1 MKRRLSTLLIFM
13 LLALQALAYD
23 FQAVNN
29 DGQTIYYNIL
39 TSSTVEVAV
48 GPAGAY
54 TGVITVPATVTF
66 GSNTYDV
73 TSVGVSA
80 FENCVG
86 LTTVTLPESIENIS
100 NFAMR
105 GCSDLT
111 SVTIPNVTI
120 TFGTNILE
128 NCTSLVTFNVP
139 RYMTAIPVAFFKGCT
154 SLQSITTTNS
164 LVSILWSAFE
174 GCTALTSDNFDIPG
188 SVQAISYNAFK
199 NCTGLTQVNIPEGV
213 TFIDNNTFDNC
224 SSLVQVTLP
233 STITEIDAYAFR
245 DCSSLALINFPDAL
259 TSIGVYAFKS
269 CTSLMNVNMA
279 NTNVNIIGDYAFEDC
294 SSLTNI
300 TFSDVLTHTG
310 SYSFHNCVEL
320 RSVAF
325 PRTYTNVGART
336 FVGCSM
342 LSEVILPST
351 TASIGSQA
359 FKDCVHLL
367 VLKCYAHV
375 PPAII
380 NNNCFEGISTEVMT
394 IIVPCTVIE
403 DYQALEPWNFYN
415 IECDPDIL
423 IQTDVMPFDCGY
435 VIGDG
440 YFTTDDA
447 VRLVAVPRA
456 HYVFDSWTEDDEV
469 ISTDS
474 IYTFTATHDR
484 YITAVFRHC
493 HHRITATAYPE
504 GYGHVTGA
512 GIYEYSAVAR
522 LMAYPH
528 EHYQFYYWTE
538 QDSIVSTNT
547 MYRFTVPYDRDLVA
561 HFAPMTYEITT
572 TPSDPLA
579 GTTTGDGTFTYNDTV
594 TVVATVNEH
603 YNWIGWKEYGSIVS
617 TDMTYTF
624 LADRS
629 RNLIAYYLPDVHTI
643 TASLNIPD
651 VATIEGDGEYYYNTT
666 ATLIATGTQ
675 HYTFSNWTENNVEVS
690 TDSLYNFLVTRDREL
705 VANFTL
711 NHYNVILSTNIPD
724 VAIISGAGNYLCGE
738 TVYITAQPNLHATFV
753 NWTENDTVVST
764 EPNFNFVIEGHRHLV
779 ANFDVESDHHWTPYV
794 TPYPNTMMLTGIIQ
808 IDGAEQF
815 SDNLEVG
822 AFCDSVVR
830 GSQRAQLISA
840 TGRYLFYMTIY
851 GNNNEEI
858 TFKLYDHELDSV
870 LDLECIT
877 NLTFVQDHIIGST
890 TDPYALNFISAL
902 YVTAVA
908 NPAESGTVYGYGPYE
923 IGETVNM
930 SCVPAIGY
938 SFNNWTENGVIL
950 STNASF
956 SFVITEN
963 RSLVANFIAG
973 NHWTPN
979 PGQYV
984 NSMQMTCVIEI
995 NGEEQYSDLLEIGA
1009 FCGDEV
1015 RGSQRAQYIS
1025 QIDRYIAFL
1034 TVYGTSGDNITFRM
1048 FNHATGDESNYVS
1061 EENVTLVPDG
1071 MIGSINEP
1079 YVINFMPAITIT
1091 TLINP
1096 EGAGEITGG
1105 GIYPY
1110 GSEVTL
1116 TATSFGSYVF
1126 INWTNNGAVLSE
1138 SQVYTFNA
1146 TESIVITGNYQ
1157 YGQRTPLNHDWNWYS
1172 TFIEMN
1178 GVDGLSMIKNN
1189 LLDKATNIQ
1198 SKIEY
1203 IEYSNNEWHGTLT
1216 NVTNEQMYKINMTED
1231 FVLGISG
1238 DVANP
1243 EDHPITL
1250 VPGIIPGST
1259 DKEWTW
1265 IGYPMTDTLD
1275 VNDALAGYNAIDGD
1289 IIRTQQYYA
1298 QYTEGI
1304 GWLGTLNTLVP
1315 GTGYQY
1321 YNNSET
1327 ENTLVFNNAKSRNLK
1342 ENRGTR
1348 DNFWQPDEHKFADVM
1363 NVTSVIMIHD
1373 NEQGDANL
1381 EIGAFCGEE
1390 CRGSAR
1396 PIYIE
1401 QLDKYVTYLT
1411 IHGEQGDEITFKLY
1425 DSEEEEIISDYSE
1438 ITVTFDDSGVLGS
1451 TDETFEIEY
1460 NEILNANENN
1470 IIVGLYPNPTD
1481 KGASTKLIT
1490 NADNSKVAVFN
1501 AVGLKIF
1508 ETTFNSEQVLDCFNA
1523 SGVYVVKVTTPE
1535 GETYR
1540 KIVVK

>member
-13 LLALQALAYD
+13 LLALQAMAYD

-39 TSSTVEVAV
+39 SSNTVEVAA

-54 TGVITVPATVTF
+54 IGVINIPENVTS
-66 GSNTYDV
+66 GSVTYDV
-73 TSVGVSA
+73 VGIGVSA
-80 FENCVG
+80 FENCVE
-86 LTTVTLPESIENIS
+86 LTTVTMPESIENIG
-100 NFAMR
+100 NFAMK
-105 GCSDLT
+105 GCTSLT

-128 NCTSLVTFNVP
+128 NCTSLVTFDVP

-174 GCTALTSDNFDIPG
+174 GCTGLTSDNFDIPT

-199 NCTGLTQVNIPEGV
+199 NCTGLTNINIPEGV

-233 STITEIDAYAFR
+233 STLTEIEAYAFR
-245 DCSSLALINFPDAL
+245 DCSSLALINFPEAL
-259 TSIGVYAFKS
+259 TTIGVYAFKS

-279 NTNVNIIGDYAFEDC
+279 NTNVNLINDYAFEDC
-294 SSLTNI
+294 TSLTNV

-320 RSVAF
+320 RSIAF
-325 PRTYTNVGART
+325 PRSYTNVGART

-367 VLKCYAHV
+367 ILRCYAHV
-375 PPAII
+375 PPTII
-380 NNNCFEGISTEVMT
+380 NANCFEGISTEVMT
-394 IIVPCTVIE
+394 IVVPCSVV
-403 DYQALEPWNFYN
+403 DAYQALTPWNLYN

-435 VIGDG
+435 ILGDG
-440 YFTTDDA
+440 YFTTDEE
-447 VRLVAVPRA
+447 VRLVAIPRN
-456 HYVFDSWTEDDEV
+456 HYVFVSWKEDDNV
-469 ISTDS
+469 VSTDS

-484 YITAVFRHC
+484 FLTAIFRHRD
-493 HHRITATAYPE
+493 HLITATAYPE

-512 GIYEYSAVAR
+512 GIYEYSSVAR

-528 EHYQFYYWTE
+528 AHYQFYYWTE
-538 QDSIVSTNT
+538 NDSIVSSNT

-561 HFAPMTYEITT
+561 HFAPMTYNITT

-579 GTTTGDGTFTYNDTV
+579 GTTSGDGTYTYNDTV
-594 TVVATVNEH
+594 TVEATVNDH
-603 YNWIGWKEYGSIVS
+603 YNWIGWKEFGSVVS
-617 TDMTYTF
+617 TDTTYIF
-624 LADRS
+624 QADRN
-629 RNLIAYYLPDVHTI
+629 RDLIASYIPDVHVI
-643 TASLNIPD
+643 TASVNIPEA
-651 VATIEGDGEYYYNTT
+651 ATIEGAGEHYYNTT

-675 HYTFSNWTENNVEVS
+675 HYTFRTWTENNVVVS
-690 TDSLYNFLVTRDREL
+690 TDSLYNFQVTRDREL

-711 NHYNVILSTNIPD
+711 NHYVVNISTNIPD
-724 VAIISGAGNYLCGE
+724 VAIYSGQGTYLCGDS
-738 TVYITAQPNLHATFV
+738 VYISTQANLHATFI
-753 NWTENDTVVST
+753 NWTECDTVVST
-764 EPNFNFVIEGHRHLV
+764 DPNFSFVIEGHRNLV
-779 ANFDVESDHHWTPYV
+779 ANFEVEQDHHWTPYV

-808 IDGAEQF
+808 IDGVEQY

-822 AFCDSVVR
+822 AFCDTVVR
-830 GSQRAQLISA
+830 GSQRAQLINA

-851 GNNNEEI
+851 GNNDEEI
-858 TFKLYDHELDSV
+858 TFKLYNHELDSV

-890 TDPYALNFISAL
+890 ASPYALNFISAL

-908 NPAESGTVYGYGPYE
+908 NPAEGGTIYGYGPYE
-923 IGETVNM
+923 AGETVNM
-930 SCVPAIGY
+930 SCVPAMGY
-938 SFNNWTENGVIL
+938 SFDNWTENGVIL

-956 SFVITEN
+956 SFVINEN
-963 RSLVANFIAG
+963 RFLTANFIAG

-995 NGEEQYSDLLEIGA
+995 NGEEQHSNLLEIGA

-1015 RGSQRAQYIS
+1015 RGSQRAEYVAA
-1025 QIDRYIAFL
+1025 IDRYVAFL
-1034 TVYGTSGDNITFRM
+1034 LVYGTSGDNITFRLY
-1048 FNHATGDESNYVS
+1048 NHATGNESNYVS
-1061 EENVTLVPDG
+1061 EENVTLVPNG
-1071 MIGSINEP
+1071 MIGSVANP
-1079 YVINFMPAITIT
+1079 YVINFLPAITIT
-1091 TLINP
+1091 TLMNP
-1096 EGAGEITGG
+1096 VGAGEITGG

-1110 GSEVTL
+1110 GTEVTL
-1116 TATSFGSYVF
+1116 TATGLGSYVF
-1126 INWTNNGAVLSE
+1126 VNWTNNGTLLSE
-1138 SQVYTFNA
+1138 SQVYTFDA
-1146 TESIVITGNYQ
+1146 TESLVITANFQ
-1157 YGQRTPLNHDWNWYS
+1157 YGQRTPLSTNWNWYS

-1189 LLDKATNIQ
+1189 LMDKATTIK
-1198 SKIEY
+1198 SKTAY
-1203 IEYSNNEWHGTLT
+1203 IEYSNNVWQGSLT
-1216 NVTNEQMYKINMTED
+1216 NVVNEQMYQINMTEP
-1231 FVLGISG
+1231 FILGISG
-1238 DVANP
+1238 DVVNP

-1250 VPGIIPGST
+1250 VPGIVPNST
-1259 DKEWTW
+1259 DREWNW
-1265 IGYPMTDTLD
+1265 IGYPMIDTLD
-1275 VNDALAGYNAIDGD
+1275 VNDALAGYDAVNGD
-1289 IIRTQQYYA
+1289 MIRTQSYYA
-1298 QYTEGI
+1298 EYTDGI
-1304 GWLGTLNTLVP
+1304 GWLGSLNTLVP
-1315 GTGYQY
+1315 GQGYQF
-1321 YNNSET
+1321 YNNSEI
-1327 ENTLVFNNAKSRNLK
+1327 EKTLVFQNAKNRTLK

-1363 NVTSVIMIHD
+1363 CITSVIVIQD

-1396 PIYIE
+1396 PIYVE

-1425 DSEEEEIISDYSE
+1425 DSEEDEIISDYSE
-1438 ITVTFDDSGVLGS
+1438 ITVTFDDNEVLGS

-1470 IIVGLYPNPTD
+1470 IIVGLYPNPTET
-1481 KGASTKLIT
+1481 GASTKLIT

-1508 ETTFNSEQVLDCFNA
+1508 ETTFNSEQILDCFKT
-1523 SGVYVVKVTTPE
+1523 SGVYVIKVTTPE